1 VSIERAILEAWG
13 RHRPLAAV
21 APLERVFAGPVPPPP
36 ADGRPTTVPYVALER
51 LADVTHVRTS
61 SRRGLSV
68 EALRMRV
75 VAATLEAALEI
86 AELARQRFTAFGA
99 EMAAG
104 VIQDMRLTGQQHAPL
119 EQGLWEATLEWQV
132 RVSRDPA

>member
-1 VSIERAILEAWG
+1 M
-13 RHRPLAAV
+13 HRPLTAV

-51 LADVTHVRTS
+51 LADVAQLRTS

-86 AELARQRFTAFGA
+86 AELARRRFTAFGGD
-99 EMAAG
+99 MTAG
-104 VIQDMRLTGQQHAPL
+104 VIQDMRVVGQQHAPL
-119 EQGLWEATLEWQV
+119 AQGLWEATLEWRV
-132 RVSRDPA
+132 RVSRDPT

>member
-1 VSIERAILEAWG
+1 MSIERTILEAWG
-13 RHRPLAAV
+13 THRPLAAV

-36 ADGRPTTVPYVALER
+36 ADGQPTTVPYIALER
-51 LADVTHVRTS
+51 LADVAQLRTS

-86 AELARQRFTAFGA
+86 AELARRRFTAFGGD
-99 EMAAG
+99 MTAG
-104 VIQDMRLTGQQHAPL
+104 VIQDMRVVGQQHAPL

>member
-1 VSIERAILEAWG
+1 MSVERAILEAWG
-13 RHRPLAAV
+13 MHRPLAAA

-51 LADVTHVRTS
+51 LADVAQVRTS

-75 VAATLEAALEI
+75 VAATLEAALDI
-86 AELARQRFTAFGA
+86 AELARRHFTAFGGD
-99 EMAAG
+99 MAAG
-104 VIQDMRLTGQQHAPL
+104 AIQDMRLAGQQHAPL
-119 EQGLWEATLEWQV
+119 EQGLWEATLEWRV

>member
-1 VSIERAILEAWG
+1 MSIERAILEAWG
-13 RHRPLAAV
+13 MHRPLTAV

-51 LADVTHVRTS
+51 LADVAQLRTS

-86 AELARQRFTAFGA
+86 AELARRRFTAFGGD
-99 EMAAG
+99 MTAG
-104 VIQDMRLTGQQHAPL
+104 VIQDMRVVGQQHAPL
-119 EQGLWEATLEWQV
+119 AQGLWEATLEWRV
-132 RVSRDPA
+132 RVSRDPT